1 MGACRKVAQATEA
14 VVTSVSRST
23 DDKSLKNDLQNAAR
37 DVSDSLNR
45 LMDQIRYIFYMT
57 AFSSPL
63 CPYNVIK

>member
-45 LMDQIRYIFYMT
+45 LMDQIRYTNFREICAHFG
-57 AFSSPL
+57 FIS
-63 CPYNVIK
+63 I